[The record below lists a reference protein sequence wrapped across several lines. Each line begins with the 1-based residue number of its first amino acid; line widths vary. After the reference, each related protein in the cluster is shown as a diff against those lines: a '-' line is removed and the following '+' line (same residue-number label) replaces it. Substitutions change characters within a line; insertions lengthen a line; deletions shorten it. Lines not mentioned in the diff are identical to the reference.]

1 MHRGDIYLLDLKQ
14 PVGSIQAGMRPVI
27 VIQND
32 IGNLYSPTTIVCGIT
47 SVDKKWLP
55 THCKI
60 HRNGGLLKSSIVLC
74 EQIFTVNKSD
84 LNKYIGTITDTLT
97 LKRLNRSVQLSLGLI
112 KPNKISEEE

>member
-1 MHRGDIYLLDLKQ
+1 MKRGDIYLLDLKE
-14 PVGSIQAGMRPVI
+14 PIGSIQAGLRPVI

-60 HRNGGLLKSSIVLC
+60 HRNGGLLKSSIVLG

-84 LNKYIGTITDTLT
+84 LDKYVGTITDTPT
-97 LKRLNRSVQLSLGLI
+97 LKRLNRCVLLSLGLI
-112 KPNKISEEE
+112 KPNKINEE